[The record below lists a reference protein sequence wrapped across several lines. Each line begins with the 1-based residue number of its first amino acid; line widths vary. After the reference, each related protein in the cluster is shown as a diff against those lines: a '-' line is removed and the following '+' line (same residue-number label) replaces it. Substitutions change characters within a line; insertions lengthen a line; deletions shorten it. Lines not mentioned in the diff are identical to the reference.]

1 MIVVSDATPLNVL
14 ARVGLV
20 ESLPLLFGQVIIP
33 PAVRD
38 ELTSPTTPPA
48 AREWMNSAPSWLE
61 VRCPVER
68 DTGPRPGRGERQ
80 AIALAKE
87 LKADRLLV
95 DDDKARKQA
104 EREGIKPIGTLGI
117 LLILA
122 AKGLCDIDKALD
134 SLPQDFRVAPDLLKS
149 VREQGRGFRPESLS

>member
-14 ARVGLV
+14 ARIGLI
-20 ESLPLLFGQVIIP
+20 ESLPLLYGQVIIP

-38 ELTSPTTPPA
+38 ELTKETTPQVV
-48 AREWMNSAPSWLE
+48 RDWVNSAPRWLE
-61 VRCPVER
+61 VRSPTEQ
-68 DTGPRPGRGERQ
+68 DTGDRPGRGERQ

-95 DDDKARKQA
+95 DDDKARKRA

-117 LLILA
+117 LLVFA
-122 AKGLCDIDKALD
+122 AKGLCNLDKALD
-134 SLPQDFRVAPDLLKS
+134 SLPHDFRVAPDLLKS
-149 VREQGRGFRPESLS
+149 VREQGRKLKN